1 MTLSFKGAVTSLPTE
16 GVAVNDAYLLT
27 GTGYKYCSSLSGT
40 TPTWTTYIPVKVI
53 DELALSKT
61 YEGSGTPDDTTNA
74 VQFPET
80 LDMGTFYLDGAT
92 GSVYAYV
99 TGSGW
104 QAW

>member
-1 MTLSFKGAVTSLPTE
+1 MTLNFKGAVTSLPTE
-16 GVAVNDAYLLT
+16 GVAVKDAYLLI
-27 GTGYKYCSSLSGT
+27 GTGYQYCSALSGT
-40 TPTWTTYIPVKVI
+40 TPTWTSYVPIKVI
-53 DELALSKT
+53 DNPALSKV
-61 YEGSGTPDDTTNA
+61 YEGSGSPDDTTNA
-74 VQFPET
+74 IQFPAM